1 MEAGNMTTRGYNI
14 AGTVGLILLSLVSP
28 LPAQQ
33 PCERDDAFN
42 KLDFWLGE
50 WDVFVGDQKV
60 GTNRIE
66 KILSGCA
73 VMEHWTAASGSQGKS
88 LFYYTP
94 ATGEW
99 TQVWVTEDTTRP
111 GGLKVKQLVLQF
123 DDGGLRFQGD
133 VPLPNGGSYLDR
145 TTLTPLEAGQVRQH
159 IEISRDDGRTWET
172 TFDAGYV
179 PKEH

>member
-1 MEAGNMTTRGYNI
+1 MIRRGYNV
-14 AGTVGLILLSLVSP
+14 AATVGTILIGLASP

-33 PCERDDAFN
+33 PCERDHAFN

-50 WDVFVGDQKV
+50 WDVFVGDQRV

-73 VMEHWTAASGSQGKS
+73 VMEHWTAASGGHGKS
-88 LFYYTP
+88 LFYYAP
-94 ATGEW
+94 VTGEW

-111 GGLKVKQLVLQF
+111 GGLKVKRLVLQF
-123 DDGGLRFQGD
+123 DDGLRFQGE

-145 TTLTPLEAGQVRQH
+145 TTLTPLEAGRVRQH
-159 IEISRDDGRTWET
+159 IEISTDAGGTWET
-172 TFDAGYV
+172 TFDAVYV
-179 PKEH
+179 PKEN